1 MLERYVLDE
10 YKMNLNAYKSK
21 QLTRRVNSFMS
32 RSGAKNE
39 ADFVKMLKG
48 DCALSKKFKDY
59 LTINVSEFF
68 RNKDMF
74 LQLEESI
81 KKYLAPDKNS
91 LKIWSA
97 ACSIGAEP
105 YTLGIIM
112 DKLTPNK
119 KHSILATDI
128 DTTILETAKKGIY
141 TKNDVKNVD
150 DYLIKKYFT
159 VDGEKYIIKD
169 EIKNRVTFK
178 RHDLILDKY
187 ETGFDLIVCRNVV
200 IYFTQE
206 AKNKIFQKFYQAMKP
221 GALLFIGAT
230 ENIYNY
236 REIGFEKASTFIYRK
251 PGGN

>member
-21 QLTRRVNSFMS
+21 QLTRRVNSFIS
-32 RSGAKNE
+32 RSGAKDE

-91 LKIWSA
+91 LKIWNA

-112 DKLTPNK
+112 DMLTPSK

-128 DTTILETAKKGIY
+128 NTTILETAKKGVY

-150 DYLIKKYFT
+150 DYLIKKYFI

-206 AKNKIFQKFYQAMKP
+206 AKNNIFQKFYQAMKP

-230 ENIYNY
+230 ESIYNY